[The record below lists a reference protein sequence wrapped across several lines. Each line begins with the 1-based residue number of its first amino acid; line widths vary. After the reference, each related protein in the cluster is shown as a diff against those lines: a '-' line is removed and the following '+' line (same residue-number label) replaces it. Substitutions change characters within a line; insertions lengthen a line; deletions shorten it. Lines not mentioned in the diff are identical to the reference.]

1 MTRLRRFTVIATVL
15 IATSAVVAL
24 AAQPALARDSQ
35 PSWHLI
41 DTGTTN
47 HFRGLSVV
55 SREVVWLGGYAGQVL
70 RTIDGGRHWSDVS
83 PAGARGLQ
91 FRDIQ
96 AFDADHA
103 VAMAAGAR
111 THSQLFTTFDGGAH
125 WQMTYENRAPTGF
138 FDCMAFFNGTDGLVL
153 SDPVDG
159 RFRIIATH
167 DGGRTWSVNPSAP
180 MPAAQPGEAAFAAS
194 GECLTTAGHDA
205 WFGSGGIS
213 TPRIY
218 HSSDSGRN
226 WTVTAAP
233 IVGGATAGVFALA
246 FRTPDLGVATGGDF
260 AKPNLHT
267 AVAARKVSGQPW
279 QAAATQPAG
288 YRSGVTWVPYTPATF
303 IAVGLN
309 GSDVSY
315 DGGANWAQFATGQ
328 FDTVSCAYDGTCMAA
343 GDLGRVA
350 LLHR

>member
-1 MTRLRRFTVIATVL
+1 MTRLRRLTVVAAVL
-15 IATSAVVAL
+15 VATSAGVAL
-24 AAQPALARDSQ
+24 AAEPASAQYSQ

-96 AFDADHA
+96 GFDADHA

-111 THSQLFTTFDGGAH
+111 TNSQLYTTFDGGAH
-125 WQMTYENRAPTGF
+125 WQMTYQNRAPTGF

-167 DGGRTWSVNPSAP
+167 DGGRTWGLTPSAL
-180 MPAAQPGEAAFAAS
+180 MPAALPGEAAFAAS

-218 HSSDSGRN
+218 HSTDFGRSWN
-226 WTVTAAP
+226 VTTAP
-233 IVGGATAGVFALA
+233 IIGGPSAGVFALA
-246 FRTPDLGVATGGDF
+246 FRTPGLGVATGGDF
-260 AKPNLHT
+260 AKPNLHA

-279 QAAATQPAG
+279 QAALTQPAG
-288 YRSGVTWVPYTPATF
+288 YRSGVTWVPYSSATF
-303 IAVGLN
+303 IAVGLT

-315 DGGANWAQFATGQ
+315 DGGMNWARFGTGQ

-350 LLHR
+350 RLDR